1 MSSYPKYEK
10 YTKYQKGKKP
20 SYPERF
26 KDFLQS
32 ARRVLKIASK
42 PDRKEYFLVFKI
54 CTIGILILG
63 LTSYVLQLIFT
74 FIGQIF
80 WPVPS

>member
-20 SYPERF
+20 SYAERF
-26 KDFLQS
+26 REFLQS
-32 ARRVLKIASK
+32 ARRVLKVATK

-54 CTIGILILG
+54 CTIGIVLLG
-63 LTSYVLQLIFT
+63 GLSYVLQLVFS
-74 FIGQIF
+74 FVGEVF
-80 WPVPS
+80 WPVS